1 LAILYSVF
9 SWGLKRFSFFNCLSF
24 LGGPALFLLWLPSFL
39 SQRLVN
45 PRYDANL
52 VVPGW
57 YKYWQFAFFD
67 DMLLFLTCLAGFV
80 VFVLGQRFFRV
91 EQREEQIG
99 TGASTKGVPDCG
111 GAVLIFYSLAFILCL
126 NLTLALLDAL
136 RIIPVYWMLAVR
148 YVLVCWAAYCPVI
161 AITLKGGT
169 NIVGRSCKPAW
180 KPRVVRIEY
189 FAILGG
195 LLLMLEAHWGEWF
208 KTRASER
215 AYLAKIAKIADEK
228 RLAVVCESHW
238 DAFYLATRTSTENV
252 EYVLRD
258 DFAYKKLMLQIAKYY
273 PRPTPVLSDQQRK
286 RTNEF
291 VYLSDSPKE
300 ARIVTPSEQ

>member
-1 LAILYSVF
+1 
-9 SWGLKRFSFFNCLSF
+9 LSF
-24 LGGPALFLLWLPSFL
+24 LGGPSLFLLWLPSFL

-45 PRYDANL
+45 PVYDDRL

-67 DMLLFLTCLAGFV
+67 DMLLFLMCFAGLV
-80 VFVLGQRFFRV
+80 LFVLWQWFFGS
-91 EQREEQIG
+91 EQRQELNGNAAKGERVNDFE
-99 TGASTKGVPDCG
+99 GA
-111 GAVLIFYSLAFILCL
+111 ALILYSLAFIFCL

-161 AITLKGGT
+161 AMTLKGIT
-169 NIVGRSCKPAW
+169 NIVGRSCAPAW
-180 KPRVVRIEY
+180 KSRVERIGY
-189 FAILGG
+189 VTVFAG
-195 LLLMLEAHWGEWF
+195 LLLALEAHWGEWF

-215 AYLAKIAKIADEK
+215 AYLEKIAKIACEK
-228 RLAVVCESHW
+228 HLAVVCESHW
-238 DAFYLATRTSTENV
+238 DAFYLATRTSAQNV

-273 PRPTPVLSDQQRK
+273 PRPTPVSSDQQRN

-300 ARIVTPSEQ
+300 ARIVTPGER